1 MPFSLIFRE
10 FASKLIFLKPKI
22 WTLLVHRKKSLRF
35 VGIIRMVLQR
45 LTLLALFFAVNN
57 QWLFGQCE
65 NYPGFAVNVTA
76 NNNVNPITICA
87 GSNLNLGSQV
97 SGIPNGQAGNVV
109 YQWSGGVNSFV
120 NATSDPGVFALPNN
134 VSGTYTYTMTASI
147 DGCQVSDDIQVTINS
162 VPDPQLNLDPNE
174 PTAIVVILNG
184 VTTFAYCE
192 GTNSYAFPFIDAS
205 TAQPGANYSVAWGNA
220 TGTQT
225 YSSSGWTDNEVFNLG
240 ATQINYTITN
250 QSGCSSSEIF
260 GVYIGSNPAIGMSNP
275 GNTVSLCTG
284 DLVCIPIDSAVAAS
298 NPPGTSYYIDFGDGT
313 DTTYLHPTPSQ
324 ICHQFLVD
332 NCTNPPSY
340 LVQIEALNAC
350 SPYNAAS
357 GVFFPSEGSAGP
369 FIVSTNPIASYT
381 ISPQDTICAGTAV
394 TLSNTS
400 TASQAPAC
408 STPKLA
414 WRVTP
419 STGWSSSSNLGN
431 TNNNFNSTST
441 WPNNASQNP
450 VFTFNTAGTYCVTL
464 YTGNTLCGVDSVTH
478 CICVESPPSVVISAT
493 PLEGC
498 APLNVD
504 VTNNSLANSCAV
516 TRLWTS
522 TQTATGCN
530 PQPGAPTITSPTL
543 LDPTVVFE
551 EAGVYTITLTMT
563 NSCGA
568 FSQTSQP
575 ITVKTRPIVT
585 LPTFPSVCAGQS
597 CISPTAT
604 VQNCG
609 GTTGPTYSWS
619 FTGGNPATSS
629 VQIPGQVCYN
639 TPGTYTITAN
649 AENECGSDTAFSS
662 ITVSTTPSVSLGNDA
677 IICNGSQVLLNAIV
691 NGGTGPYTYLWT
703 PSNSGLSSTNIEDV
717 VATPTSTVE
726 YVLQATD
733 AAGCTKRDSIT
744 VTVDQ
749 PPTAT
754 VSNFATCPGN
764 AVPISA
770 TSSIGGSWSANPSN
784 AGAFLDDESASTNY
798 TPLATSTGQIT
809 LIWITDDPAGPCPR
823 DTASGTLTINPPA
836 LAAITQPFVGCSG
849 GPINISVTSN
859 NDGVWTETG
868 GGTITIPGD
877 ANTTYNPVLADTLNP
892 VQLTWITIDPDDGGP
907 CLPDTVSTTL
917 TVSESATSVVG
928 NFTACPGSPIDINA
942 TSSGA
947 GYWSANPLN
956 LGVFEDS
963 LNYLTT
969 YTPNTGVSV
978 DITLTWTTS
987 DPDGLNGPCLPAVDS
1002 GNLVISPPAVATI
1015 TQPFV
1020 GCSGGPI
1027 DISVISNNGGT
1038 WYSTGGGT
1046 VTDDNDESTSYNPVL
1061 ADTLNP
1067 VQLTWITVDPDNG
1080 GPCLPDTVSTTLTV
1094 NSSATSIVGDFT
1106 ACPGSPVDIVA
1117 TSSGAGNWTADPANS
1132 GDFEDSSNYSTT
1144 YTPNVGASGPITLA
1158 WTTNDP
1164 DGLNGPCLPA
1174 IDTGTLTISPPAV
1187 ATITQAFE
1195 GCSGEAINISVNSNN
1210 DGTWFETGGGTIADS
1225 ASENTTYNP
1234 VPADTLSQ
1242 ITLTWITLDPD
1253 NGGPCLPDTAI
1264 TTIVVEPSPM
1274 IVPLS
1279 DITICSS
1286 DDTLFSAQVFGGT
1299 GPYSFL
1305 WTPSLGL
1312 SSASVSN
1319 PEVSPQTST
1328 EYIVVATDA
1337 AGCFVADTVSVNVLD
1352 AGFANAGVD
1361 FSSCGLSAIPLNGSS
1376 NGDGQWIGGTGSY
1389 DNNSEPVTIYSP
1401 TIDEVGQTIFF
1412 TWTTFD
1418 PDGATGP
1425 CTSAIDTV
1433 VVTISEPATFDTT
1446 SAITICSSDVADL
1459 SVVTTPITGSWTG
1472 GDGTFGNATAPITT
1486 YSPDPNDVGQI
1497 VLYWTTSDPDS
1508 INPSNDGPCT
1518 SIVVEQI
1525 VNVLDAATA
1534 DAGADIYSCGYEPI
1548 ALNAM
1553 VNGAVALELFPILRI
1568 HWLCIIPIHLKWGRL
1583 FS

>member
-1 MPFSLIFRE
+1 
-10 FASKLIFLKPKI
+10 
-22 WTLLVHRKKSLRF
+22 
-35 VGIIRMVLQR
+35 
-45 LTLLALFFAVNN
+45 
-57 QWLFGQCE
+57 
-65 NYPGFAVNVTA
+65 
-76 NNNVNPITICA
+76 
-87 GSNLNLGSQV
+87 
-97 SGIPNGQAGNVV
+97 
-109 YQWSGGVNSFV
+109 
-120 NATSDPGVFALPNN
+120 
-134 VSGTYTYTMTASI
+134 
-147 DGCQVSDDIQVTINS
+147 
-162 VPDPQLNLDPNE
+162 
-174 PTAIVVILNG
+174 
-184 VTTFAYCE
+184 
-192 GTNSYAFPFIDAS
+192 
-205 TAQPGANYSVAWGNA
+205 
-220 TGTQT
+220 
-225 YSSSGWTDNEVFNLG
+225 
-240 ATQINYTITN
+240 
-250 QSGCSSSEIF
+250 
-260 GVYIGSNPAIGMSNP
+260 
-275 GNTVSLCTG
+275 
-284 DLVCIPIDSAVAAS
+284 
-298 NPPGTSYYIDFGDGT
+298 
-313 DTTYLHPTPSQ
+313 
-324 ICHQFLVD
+324 
-332 NCTNPPSY
+332 
-340 LVQIEALNAC
+340 
-350 SPYNAAS
+350 
-357 GVFFPSEGSAGP
+357 
-369 FIVSTNPIASYT
+369 
-381 ISPQDTICAGTAV
+381 
-394 TLSNTS
+394 
-400 TASQAPAC
+400 
-408 STPKLA
+408 
-414 WRVTP
+414 
-419 STGWSSSSNLGN
+419 
-431 TNNNFNSTST
+431 
-441 WPNNASQNP
+441 
-450 VFTFNTAGTYCVTL
+450 
-464 YTGNTLCGVDSVTH
+464 
-478 CICVESPPSVVISAT
+478 
-493 PLEGC
+493 
-498 APLNVD
+498 
-504 VTNNSLANSCAV
+504 
-516 TRLWTS
+516 
-522 TQTATGCN
+522 GCN

-1548 ALNAM
+1548 ALNA
-1553 VNGAVALELFPILRI
+1553 
-1568 HWLCIIPIHLKWGRL
+1568 
-1583 FS
+1583 